1 VNRDDL
7 RWDRPDLHCEPS
19 KRGAFH
25 AIFNW
30 TRQARGFPVRVKA
43 ACSCE
48 GCTRSCIVQAKVA
61 RCCPDLLDLRPS
73 LLIYGGVSSRG
84 ASTPR
89 DPPADDGFEVRY
101 VPDDGAEHRV
111 PLAQAWAVP
120 LEQGIPVRQFTNLR
134 GKFTTDTDGRFW
146 FWKVKMDGVVGRLLK
161 VQGRHPYRSAHVHAL
176 IFRAATRP

>member
-30 TRQARGFPVRVKA
+30 MRQARGCPVRVKA

-61 RCCPDLLDLRPS
+61 RRCPDLLDLRPS

-120 LEQGIPVRQFTNLR
+120 LEQGLPVRRFKSRKGQRHLS
-134 GKFTTDTDGRFW
+134 GLWWSATTGGHVGSATSAGRTRP
-146 FWKVKMDGVVGRLLK
+146 DA
-161 VQGRHPYRSAHVHAL
+161 P
-176 IFRAATRP
+176 ATRWPAV